1 MTDRTCANIHTY
13 ARHPTENSVCAAAL
27 AVLGAL
33 EKQRLVWTDLR
44 ASNFV
49 RVGAKGETKAIDL
62 ESAVPVGERPV
73 DCTPEVT
80 PPEVA
85 RLYVAG
91 QLAQARVAPGYDVWS
106 LGCLVL
112 FLASGGKTLFHGA
125 PPNKA
130 MLSMA
135 TLTPEGVR
143 AELARLVPTDART
156 RAFLERVLV
165 VDPAKRPTLG
175 ALRRDLYLASPL

>member
-1 MTDRTCANIHTY
+1 MNLPPSHIHV
-13 ARHPTENSVCAAAL
+13 PTNSICAAAL

-33 EKQRLVWTDLR
+33 EKQQLVWTDLR
-44 ASNFV
+44 ASNLV
-49 RVGAKGETKAIDL
+49 RVGPKGEVKAIDL
-62 ESAVPVGERPV
+62 EGAVPVGERPV

-91 QLAQARVAPGYDVWS
+91 KLSQARVALGYDVWS

-125 PPNKA
+125 PPNKV

-135 TLTPEGVR
+135 MLTPEGVK
-143 AELARLVPTDART
+143 AELARLVPGDART

-165 VDPAKRPTLG
+165 VDPAKRPTLA
-175 ALRRDLYLASPL
+175 ALRRDLYVASPL

>member
-1 MTDRTCANIHTY
+1 M
-13 ARHPTENSVCAAAL
+13 
-27 AVLGAL
+27 LGAL

-135 TLTPEGVR
+135 TLTPDGVR

>member
-1 MTDRTCANIHTY
+1 M
-13 ARHPTENSVCAAAL
+13 
-27 AVLGAL
+27 
-33 EKQRLVWTDLR
+33 WTDLR

-49 RVGAKGETKAIDL
+49 QLGTKTTKAIDL
-62 ESAVPVGERPV
+62 ESAVPVGDRPV

-91 QLAQARVAPGYDVWS
+91 KLSQARVAPSYDVWS

-112 FLASGGKTLFHGA
+112 FLASGGKTLFHGQ
-125 PPNKA
+125 PPNRA
-130 MLSMA
+130 MLVMA
-135 TLTPEGVR
+135 TLNPETVR
-143 AELARLVPTDART
+143 DEVARLVPNDAAT

-165 VDPAKRPTLG
+165 ADPAQRPTLG
-175 ALRRDLYLASPL
+175 ALRRDLYLAWPF